1 MANGKKQKMKRVV
14 TFGVFDMLHI
24 GHIRLF
30 QHIKEIVGECHLIVA
45 VQNES
50 VIRKYK
56 PGIDVFY
63 TDEERQYMVG
73 SLRYVDEVTT
83 YCDVDADITK
93 IEFDIFA
100 KGPDQSHTGFQRAV
114 EWCQNHGKEV
124 VEIPRTE
131 GISTTMIKG
140 IKDNK

>member
-1 MANGKKQKMKRVV
+1 MKKVV

-30 QHIKEIVGECHLIVA
+30 QHIREMVGDCHLIVA
-45 VQNES
+45 VQEES

-56 PGIDVFY
+56 SEADVFY
-63 TDEERQYMVG
+63 SDEERQYMVAA
-73 SLRYVDEVTT
+73 LKYVDEVTT
-83 YCDVDADITK
+83 YRDVDVDITK

-100 KGPDQSHTGFQRAV
+100 KGPDQCHPGFQRAV
-114 EWCQNHGKEV
+114 EWCRSHDKEV

-131 GISTTMIKG
+131 GISTTMFKG
-140 IKDNK
+140 IKENK